1 MLLPEDARLCDDPY
15 GVRFGEAE
23 RLLRLARR
31 APRLSARVIAPAF
44 APGILYMQVRTRVID
59 DALRAFVASGGRQ
72 VVLLGAGFDCRAA
85 RFARELEGG
94 VVFEVD
100 HPATQARKRR
110 VLDGEP
116 AAKTVYLAWNFEAGR
131 PVGEL
136 PRALAEAGHDPGEPT
151 LTIWEGVTMYLTE
164 GAIDATVRAV
174 RAYSTPDARFAF
186 TYFDRGPLEH
196 PTVSM
201 RLRRRVVAGAGEP
214 FRFGWDPA
222 DLPAWMRARGFE
234 ILGDREAREWARELL
249 PARWASRCA
258 GAGSHIA
265 VAAAR

>member
-1 MLLPEDARLCDDPY
+1 VLLPEDARLCDDPY

-23 RLLRLARR
+23 RLLRIARR

-85 RFARELEGG
+85 RFAGELEGG

-100 HPATQARKRR
+100 HPATQARKRE
-110 VLDGEP
+110 VLGSEP
-116 AAKTVYLAWNFEAGR
+116 SAKTVYLAWNFEADR
-131 PVGEL
+131 PAGGL
-136 PRALAEAGHDPGEPT
+136 PRALAELGHDPGTPT
-151 LTIWEGVTMYLTE
+151 LTIWEGVTTYLTE
-164 GAIDATVRAV
+164 AAIDGTVRAV
-174 RAYSTPDARFAF
+174 RAFSAEGSRFAF
-186 TYFDRGPLEH
+186 TYFDRGRLEH

-201 RLRRRVVAGAGEP
+201 RVRRRIVARAGEP

-234 ILGDREAREWARELL
+234 VQRDREARQWARELL

-265 VAAAR
+265 IAAAR